1 MFAATVETTSAVFTD
16 TLTATPP
23 LMSAAWMVRVPEV
36 PAAPVPVDV
45 PPKPEVAPE
54 RVSWSLRPTVTT
66 VAPTAPPEK
75 PIVFGELVPMIVLS
89 MVYDPLCQEAS
100 CRAWVMVACID
111 WMLVVI
117 DVRPLSAAL
126 RMLTPLV
133 IESSRLV
140 NSPAR
145 EERDAAVKKFVGL
158 SRAELTFLPVA
169 RRCCVVAWLAVV
181 FCSASRFA
189 RTADVR
195 VIAEDMVATFLVVCR
210 TGSWLRRSR
219 RHSGQTSR
227 HPLIAWAQ

>member
-1 MFAATVETTSAVFTD
+1 MTVE
-16 TLTATPP
+16 
-23 LMSAAWMVRVPEV
+23 
-36 PAAPVPVDV
+36 
-45 PPKPEVAPE
+45 
-54 RVSWSLRPTVTT
+54 
-66 VAPTAPPEK
+66 PTAPPEN
-75 PIVFGELVPMIVLS
+75 PIVFMLLVLLIVAVS
-89 MVYDPLCQEAS
+89 REYDPLCQEAS
-100 CRAWVMVACID
+100 CRAWVTVACID
-111 WMLVVI
+111 WMVVVI

-126 RMLTPLV
+126 MTFTPLV

-140 NSPAR
+140 SSPAR
-145 EERDAAVKKFVGL
+145 DERDAAVKKLVGL

-195 VIAEDMVATFLVVCR
+195 VIEVDMIATFLVVCR